1 MFPLCDVIETLETY
15 SWGRTMSEGKNPI
28 AAAKT
33 STRRQVISGAAL
45 TLGTLAASPTLWA
58 KPQQGAKEAPSAGA
72 EKTRTSLH
80 QEIDF
85 KVGPQRIYEA
95 LLDAKQFSA
104 FSGAPAEIDR
114 VAGGA
119 FSMFGGIIVGR
130 NIELV
135 PNQRIVQAWRP
146 KYWAAGVY
154 SLVKFELKEQGA
166 QTKVVLDHTGFPEG
180 LFASLDSGWYERYW
194 EPMKKFLV

>member
-1 MFPLCDVIETLETY
+1 
-15 SWGRTMSEGKNPI
+15 MSDIQNAI

-45 TLGTLAASPTLWA
+45 ALGVLAARSTLWG
-58 KPQQGAKEAPSAGA
+58 KPQQAAKEAPNAGA
-72 EKTRTSLH
+72 DKTRTFLH

-114 VAGGA
+114 RAGGA

-130 NIELV
+130 IIELV

-146 KYWAAGVY
+146 KYWGAGVY
-154 SLVKFELKEQGA
+154 SVVKYELKEHGS
-166 QTKVVLDHTGFPEG
+166 QTTVILDHTGFPEG
-180 LFASLDSGWYERYW
+180 LFTSLDSGWYERYW
-194 EPMKKFLV
+194 EPMKKFFA

>member
-1 MFPLCDVIETLETY
+1 
-15 SWGRTMSEGKNPI
+15 MSDLQNAI

-45 TLGTLAASPTLWA
+45 TLGALAASSTLWG
-58 KPQQGAKEAPSAGA
+58 KPQQGAKEAPSAGTDQ
-72 EKTRTSLH
+72 TRTSLH

-85 KVGPQRIYEA
+85 KVGPQRLYEA

-114 VAGGA
+114 GAGGA

-146 KYWAAGVY
+146 KYWRAGVY
-154 SLVKFELKEQGA
+154 SIVKFELKEQGSR
-166 QTKVVLDHTGFPEG
+166 TKVILDHTGFPEG

-194 EPMKKFLV
+194 EPLKKFFA